1 MTLLIFRKTKVYIR
15 LLYISDILIDTANHI
30 FERLREILAGEDI
43 SRSSILMPN
52 FTIFFFSA
60 EVTIKKI

>member
-30 FERLREILAGEDI
+30 FERLREILREK
-43 SRSSILMPN
+43 
-52 FTIFFFSA
+52 IFRGHQS
-60 EVTIKKI
+60 

>member
-15 LLYISDILIDTANHI
+15 LLYISDILIDTANFNIRHHI

-52 FTIFFFSA
+52 C
-60 EVTIKKI
+60 